1 VELTV
6 YNRQNSTCSK
16 RFAGVGAPCNRG
28 AALDGRYGMDPVFF
42 EHAELFR
49 PELEDK
55 VDRYYNATSIESEE
69 VDCMQVDGEPFNV
82 RTCKP
87 NPFYHPHSKMT
98 PEGAPVFF
106 DAGVTGYRM
115 REIFTLMREGG
126 YIQKSAEQLVLE
138 MVTFNAHLQI
148 FSLVR
153 MVWTSNY
160 GGAFI
165 PKYEIKLIAMRRWPD
180 LGDWS
185 APKNADEFN
194 AMFILF
200 LYVLWALI
208 IWVKLYNDTRKRVLS
223 MRRVPKGERTL
234 GTMMN
239 AFFKYQRRTT
249 IFWSSLDLMAIWV
262 QFACLFLYAYKEW
275 LCWTEVVKI
284 QGYYDIYDSRYGGA
298 NYLMPR
304 KLDPTFD
311 DPAALTKYRWELPL
325 DPTSADKY
333 ATDIS
338 VLKHAVDLEFRFWS
352 LEAMALTMVGA
363 RFLKDFDFQP
373 RLAFMN
379 NTFRICVSE
388 LAHFMFVLLFML
400 SMNGLMLH
408 LTIGTFI
415 SRCSTLWGSFVYSS
429 ELIASGF
436 LDTNELYPHT
446 TMWTGLQ
453 WFPVYLGMY
462 GIPVIILWAAL
473 NFLLAIIGDAYAVVK
488 EEASTSKTLYAEG
501 LEFFGYWMLARGFPA
516 ADLNVQYRIMCNAGV
531 PINQAVE
538 VDSESGMSSGEKQ
551 TLRDTYNA
559 TLNGLIAG
567 HRRKR
572 AALSADDDFGHL
584 DEVMEDNRGG
594 FRRNFKRELANN
606 PIEVGDDGE
615 ARPPRVVKNTVEK
628 RRAMKHVTAEMEY
641 TREMQGYFLRRQA
654 TTAKNIQY
662 LMTIVKSRKAAEAAS
677 LAADVRE

>member
-1 VELTV
+1 
-6 YNRQNSTCSK
+6 
-16 RFAGVGAPCNRG
+16 
-28 AALDGRYGMDPVFF
+28 
-42 EHAELFR
+42 
-49 PELEDK
+49 
-55 VDRYYNATSIESEE
+55 
-69 VDCMQVDGEPFNV
+69 
-82 RTCKP
+82 
-87 NPFYHPHSKMT
+87 
-98 PEGAPVFF
+98 
-106 DAGVTGYRM
+106 
-115 REIFTLMREGG
+115 
-126 YIQKSAEQLVLE
+126 
-138 MVTFNAHLQI
+138 
-148 FSLVR
+148 
-153 MVWTSNY
+153 
-160 GGAFI
+160 
-165 PKYEIKLIAMRRWPD
+165 
-180 LGDWS
+180 
-185 APKNADEFN
+185 
-194 AMFILF
+194 
-200 LYVLWALI
+200 
-208 IWVKLYNDTRKRVLS
+208 
-223 MRRVPKGERTL
+223 
-234 GTMMN
+234 
-239 AFFKYQRRTT
+239 
-249 IFWSSLDLMAIWV
+249 
-262 QFACLFLYAYKEW
+262 
-275 LCWTEVVKI
+275 
-284 QGYYDIYDSRYGGA
+284 
-298 NYLMPR
+298 MPR